1 MDSSPR
7 AVTMK
12 RHESLH
18 PLSEHHHHVLVLSL
32 EIRRA
37 AESPAPERDQRLRKL
52 AESLLQFW
60 EHSGQTHFAEE
71 EQVLLP
77 KYARHVRLDQDPEV
91 MRMLADHAAI
101 RAKIEDVRQSLS
113 TSFAP
118 EPIIELGRM
127 LHDHVRL
134 EEDHIFPRIEKVLAE
149 TELNAVGSRLTRLHG
164 KT

>member
-1 MDSSPR
+1 
-7 AVTMK
+7 MK

-37 AESPAPERDQRLRKL
+37 SESSAPERDQKLRQL

-60 EHSGQTHFAEE
+60 DHSGQTHFAEE
-71 EQVLLP
+71 EQLLLP
-77 KYARHVRLDQDPEV
+77 KYARHIRLDEDPEI
-91 MRMLADHAAI
+91 MRMLADHATI
-101 RAKIEDVRQSLS
+101 RAKIEDVRESLS
-113 TSFAP
+113 GNFAP
-118 EPIIELGRM
+118 EPVIELGRM

-149 TELNAVGSRLTRLHG
+149 AELASVGSHLTRLHG
-164 KT
+164 KN